1 MNPLLEKVV
10 GQFRKLRIF
19 RGGVDSVLGID
30 LGSSAIKVI
39 ELKRKHGKAALVK
52 YGSLALG
59 PYAQGGIGEVAKL
72 SNEKLAEAAKAM
84 YAEAGLG
91 SKVAFLS
98 IPLKSSLLLLIEIP
112 PVPES
117 KLDSVVPI
125 EARKYI
131 PASSSEVSINWIRVP
146 RKHEGSGW
154 ENAEKKDEGKMRI
167 LVAVIHNAVLQAGA
181 EFAQRI
187 GLESTQFEIETFSIM
202 RSVFGADHSS
212 YAILDIGAGSTK
224 VAIVDEGVVAISHTV
239 SRGSQNITQAI
250 ASAFSLGFSEAEK
263 LKRAEGL
270 TGKYRDEPLA
280 PIITPDT
287 DYIFFEAD
295 RVIHDYE
302 VKYGQKIKKVVLV
315 GGGVLLK
322 GVVANAGGALKRET
336 LQGDPFSKVEAPAA
350 FLQPILKEAGPE
362 FAVAV
367 GLALRGLD
375 ELM

>member
-10 GQFRKLRIF
+10 GQFKKLRIF
-19 RGGVDSVLGID
+19 GGGVDSVLGID
-30 LGSSAIKVI
+30 LGSSAIKVV
-39 ELKRKHGKAALVK
+39 ELKRKHGKAFLLK

-72 SNEKLAEAAKAM
+72 SNERLAEAAKVLFT
-84 YAEAGLG
+84 EAGLG
-91 SKVAFLS
+91 SKAAFIS
-98 IPLKSSLLLLIEIP
+98 IPLKSSLLILIEIP

-117 KLDSVVPI
+117 KLDSVIPI

-131 PASSSEVSINWIRVP
+131 PASSDEVSINWIRVP
-146 RKHEGSGW
+146 RKHEGAGW
-154 ENAEKKDEGKMRI
+154 ESAEKKDEGKMRI
-167 LVAVIHNAVLQAGA
+167 LVAAIHNAVLQAGA

-187 GLESTQFEIETFSIM
+187 GLESAQFEIETFSIM
-202 RSVFGADHSS
+202 RSVFGADRAS

-239 SRGSQNITQAI
+239 NRGSQNITQAI
-250 ASAFSLGFSEAEK
+250 ASAFSLGFDEAEK

-270 TGKYRDEPLA
+270 TGKHGDQPLA
-280 PIITPDT
+280 GTITPVT

-302 VKYGQKIKKVVLV
+302 VKYGQKMKKVVLV
-315 GGGVLLK
+315 GGGALLK
-322 GVVANAGGALKRET
+322 GMAANAGTALKREII
-336 LQGDPFSKVEAPAA
+336 QGDPFGKVEIPAA

>member
-72 SNEKLAEAAKAM
+72 SNEKLAEAAKVLFT
-84 YAEAGLG
+84 EAGLG
-91 SKVAFLS
+91 SKVAFIS

-154 ENAEKKDEGKMRI
+154 ENAEKKDEGKIDKETDAKTKELGETQDNFIITGRTTGHFIPHARKIFLDVEIATGARRI
-167 LVAVIHNAVLQAGA
+167 YLEGRDDEHSAEYYDALNKVKKRMASERIRYKQYYRIDIDDPKHYDLYIDTTVLTPEQ
-181 EFAQRI
+181 
-187 GLESTQFEIETFSIM
+187 
-202 RSVFGADHSS
+202 V
-212 YAILDIGAGSTK
+212 
-224 VAIVDEGVVAISHTV
+224 VDEILQWLDH
-239 SRGSQNITQAI
+239 
-250 ASAFSLGFSEAEK
+250 
-263 LKRAEGL
+263 
-270 TGKYRDEPLA
+270 GK
-280 PIITPDT
+280 
-287 DYIFFEAD
+287 
-295 RVIHDYE
+295 
-302 VKYGQKIKKVVLV
+302 
-315 GGGVLLK
+315 
-322 GVVANAGGALKRET
+322 
-336 LQGDPFSKVEAPAA
+336 
-350 FLQPILKEAGPE
+350 
-362 FAVAV
+362 
-367 GLALRGLD
+367 
-375 ELM
+375 